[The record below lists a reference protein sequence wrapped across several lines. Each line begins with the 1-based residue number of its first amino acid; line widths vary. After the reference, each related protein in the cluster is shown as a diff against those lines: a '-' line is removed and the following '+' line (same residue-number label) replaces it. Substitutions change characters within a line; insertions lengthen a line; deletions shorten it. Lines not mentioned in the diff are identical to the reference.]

1 MMMAVRD
8 PVPDL
13 EVDPDQEM
21 MEMEAAPEMRV
32 LIGVLLSLLPLS
44 ILSQSSEGELLFN
57 TVKSNFFENNFVE
70 NSRISNDLLIESG
83 LENDSLGWTQN
94 YVVRS
99 LVFNENYERALS
111 FFEASISKD
120 DADYREKDLYYDLL
134 ALEAWIHKKV
144 LHPKTELLF
153 KDLLIIIPDS
163 IPGAKAAALNNL
175 ANYYWETGYPEKY
188 LTRHKEALAYAI
200 KANEPDRISRA
211 YRNMAEYHEKISY
224 NFDEAIALRKK
235 AETYNETARF
245 PETII
250 ANNIRKAVQLRDTKN
265 EYEAAQ
271 LLLEGAKQASIEAGL
286 KSLYETA
293 HVAFMRTEYLIN
305 QDRIDQRNQYIF
317 TGALML
323 ILFAVGAFRLYRY
336 YYPDKEKLL
345 NSLID

>member
-1 MMMAVRD
+1 MAARD
-8 PVPDL
+8 QGQ
-13 EVDPDQEM
+13 EVDQVQDPET
-21 MEMEAAPEMRV
+21 METEADPNMKV

-44 ILSQSSEGELLFN
+44 ILAQSSEGELLFN
-57 TVKSNFFENNFVE
+57 TVKSNFFENKFVE
-70 NSRISNDLLIESG
+70 NTRITNDRLTESG
-83 LENDSLGWTQN
+83 LEKDSLGWAQN
-94 YVVRS
+94 YIVRS

-120 DADYREKDLYYDLL
+120 PEQYQEKDLYYDLL
-134 ALEAWIHKKV
+134 ALEAWIHKKIQ
-144 LHPKTELLF
+144 HPKTELLF
-153 KDLLIIIPDS
+153 QELLTIIPDS

-188 LTRHKEALAYAI
+188 LVLHKEALGYAI

-245 PETII
+245 AETII

-271 LLLEGAKQASIEAGL
+271 ILLEGAKQASIDAGL

-293 HVAFMRTEYLIN
+293 HVAFMRTDYLIK
-305 QDRIDQRNQYIF
+305 QERIDQRNQYIF
-317 TGALML
+317 TAVLML

-336 YYPDKEKLL
+336 YYPDKEELF
-345 NSLID
+345 NSLK